1 MCYIAFCRI
10 VVRNYKAVR
19 LSAQMQAVFSHLVQ
33 YNIIKCRQVTKVL
46 MNSNEYITVVD
57 IIKKEIQSAQ
67 YRTAVQA
74 NTELLRLYYSIGKE
88 INVHKVWGNKFIE
101 NLSMDIRADYPTN
114 KGFSVR
120 NLKYMA
126 KFAATYSE
134 QEFVQQAVAQIPWGH
149 NIVLLD
155 KITDSEQRR
164 WYAETCQKNGWSR
177 NVLIHQIESGLYERQ
192 VLNSKVSNF
201 KQRLPS
207 PQSELATQTMKDP
220 YVFDFIPFR
229 SDMLER
235 DIEQA
240 LVRDVTKLLL
250 ELGTGFAFLGN
261 QYHLNV
267 GGDDFFI
274 DLLFY
279 NLNLRCYVV
288 VELKT
293 GEFKPEYAGQL
304 NFYLSAVDGILK
316 KDVDN
321 PSIGLL
327 LCKSKNNLVAE
338 YSLKDISKPIG
349 VSEYK
354 VTSNL
359 TGELEKQLPS
369 VEDIQNRIK

>member
-1 MCYIAFCRI
+1 MFPPLDEQKFSNLIGDYTKGKDMGNQCIIVKNTDYIESEVKR
-10 VVRNYKAVR
+10 
-19 LSAQMQAVFSHLVQ
+19 
-33 YNIIKCRQVTKVL
+33 VL
-46 MNSNEYITVVD
+46 MNSSEYISIVEN
-57 IIKKEIQSAQ
+57 IKREIKAAQ
-67 YRTAVQA
+67 YRAAIHA
-74 NTELLRLYYSIGKE
+74 NVDMLLLYHDIGCV
-88 INVHKVWGNKFIE
+88 INEHKLWGNRFID
-101 NLSMDIRADYPTN
+101 NLATDIRIDFPES

-126 KFAATYSE
+126 KFAETYPNR
-134 QEFVQQAVAQIPWGH
+134 EFVQTVSAQIPWSH
-149 NIVLLD
+149 NIAIIEKVKD
-155 KITDSEQRR
+155 PEQRI
-164 WYAETCQKNGWSR
+164 WYIQKTAENGWSH
-177 NVLIHQIESGLYERQ
+177 NVLIHQIESGLYQRQ
-192 VLNSKVSNF
+192 VLVDKVSNF
-201 KQRLPS
+201 ESRLPS
-207 PQSELATQTMKDP
+207 PQSELAAQTMKDP

-229 SDMLER
+229 EEMLER
-235 DIEQA
+235 DIEQV

-267 GGDDFFI
+267 GGDDFYI

-288 VELKT
+288 IELKA
-293 GEFKPEYAGQL
+293 GDFKPEYAGQL

-316 KDVDN
+316 KEEDN

-354 VTSNL
+354 VTRSL
-359 TGELEKQLPS
+359 PDALEEQLPS
-369 VEDIQNRIK
+369 VEDIKKRIK

>member
-1 MCYIAFCRI
+1 MFPPLDEQNFSNLIGDYTKGKDTGNQRIIVKNTDYIESEVKR
-10 VVRNYKAVR
+10 
-19 LSAQMQAVFSHLVQ
+19 
-33 YNIIKCRQVTKVL
+33 VL
-46 MNSNEYITVVD
+46 MNSSEYISIVEN
-57 IIKKEIQSAQ
+57 IKREIKAAQ
-67 YRTAVQA
+67 YRAAIHA
-74 NTELLRLYYSIGKE
+74 NVDMLLLYHDIGCV
-88 INVHKVWGNKFIE
+88 INEHKLWGNRFID
-101 NLSMDIRADYPTN
+101 NLATDIRIDFPES
-114 KGFSVR
+114 KGYSVR

-126 KFAATYSE
+126 KFAETYPNR
-134 QEFVQQAVAQIPWGH
+134 EFVQTVSAQIPWSH
-149 NIVLLD
+149 NIAIIEKVKD
-155 KITDSEQRR
+155 PEQRI
-164 WYAETCQKNGWSR
+164 WYIQKTAENGWSH
-177 NVLIHQIESGLYERQ
+177 NVLIHQIESGLYQRQ
-192 VLNSKVSNF
+192 VLVDKVSNF
-201 KQRLPS
+201 ESRLPS
-207 PQSELATQTMKDP
+207 PQSELAAQTMKDP

-229 SDMLER
+229 EEMLER

-267 GGDDFFI
+267 GGDDFYI

-288 VELKT
+288 IELKA
-293 GEFKPEYAGQL
+293 GDFKPEYAGQL

-316 KDVDN
+316 KEEDN

-354 VTSNL
+354 VTSSLPNA
-359 TGELEKQLPS
+359 LEEQLPS
-369 VEDIQNRIK
+369 VEDILKRIK

>member
-1 MCYIAFCRI
+1 MFLPLDKQKFSNLIGDYTKGKDTGNQCIIVKNTDYIESEVKR
-10 VVRNYKAVR
+10 
-19 LSAQMQAVFSHLVQ
+19 
-33 YNIIKCRQVTKVL
+33 VL
-46 MNSNEYITVVD
+46 MNSSEYISIVEN
-57 IIKKEIQSAQ
+57 IKREIKAAQ
-67 YRTAVQA
+67 YRAAIHA
-74 NTELLRLYYSIGKE
+74 NVDMLLLYHDIGCV
-88 INVHKVWGNKFIE
+88 INEHKLWGNRFID
-101 NLSMDIRADYPTN
+101 NLATDIRMDFPES
-114 KGFSVR
+114 KGYSVR

-126 KFAATYSE
+126 KFAETYPNR
-134 QEFVQQAVAQIPWGH
+134 EFVQTVSAQIPWSH
-149 NIVLLD
+149 NIAIIEKVKD
-155 KITDSEQRR
+155 PEQRI
-164 WYAETCQKNGWSR
+164 WYIQKTAENGWSH
-177 NVLIHQIESGLYERQ
+177 NVLIHQIESGLYQRQ
-192 VLNSKVSNF
+192 VLVDKVSNF
-201 KQRLPS
+201 ESRLPS
-207 PQSELATQTMKDP
+207 PQSELAAQTMKDP

-229 SDMLER
+229 DEMLER

-267 GGDDFFI
+267 GGDDFYI

-288 VELKT
+288 IELKA
-293 GEFKPEYAGQL
+293 GDFKPEYAGQL

-316 KDVDN
+316 KEEDN

-354 VTSNL
+354 VTSSLPNA
-359 TGELEKQLPS
+359 LEEQLPS
-369 VEDIQNRIK
+369 VEDILKRIR

>member
-1 MCYIAFCRI
+1 MFPPLDEQKFSNLIGDYTKGKDTGNQCIIVKNTDYIESEVKR
-10 VVRNYKAVR
+10 
-19 LSAQMQAVFSHLVQ
+19 
-33 YNIIKCRQVTKVL
+33 VL
-46 MNSNEYITVVD
+46 MNSSEYISIVEN
-57 IIKKEIQSAQ
+57 IKREIKAAQ
-67 YRTAVQA
+67 YRAAIHA
-74 NTELLRLYYSIGKE
+74 NVDMLLLYHDIGCV
-88 INVHKVWGNKFIE
+88 INEHKLWGNRFID
-101 NLSMDIRADYPTN
+101 NLATDIRMDFPES
-114 KGFSVR
+114 KGYSVR

-126 KFAATYSE
+126 KFAETYPNR
-134 QEFVQQAVAQIPWGH
+134 EFVQTVSAQIPWSH
-149 NIVLLD
+149 NIAIIEKVKD
-155 KITDSEQRR
+155 PEQRI
-164 WYAETCQKNGWSR
+164 WYIQKTAENGWSH
-177 NVLIHQIESGLYERQ
+177 NVLIHQIESGLYQRQ
-192 VLNSKVSNF
+192 VLVDKVSNF
-201 KQRLPS
+201 ESRLPS
-207 PQSELATQTMKDP
+207 PQSELAAQTMKDP

-229 SDMLER
+229 EEMLER

-267 GGDDFFI
+267 GGDDFYI

-288 VELKT
+288 IELKA
-293 GEFKPEYAGQL
+293 GDFKPDYAGQL

-316 KDVDN
+316 KEEDN

-354 VTSNL
+354 VTRSL
-359 TGELEKQLPS
+359 PDALEEQLPS
-369 VEDIQNRIK
+369 VEDIKKRIK